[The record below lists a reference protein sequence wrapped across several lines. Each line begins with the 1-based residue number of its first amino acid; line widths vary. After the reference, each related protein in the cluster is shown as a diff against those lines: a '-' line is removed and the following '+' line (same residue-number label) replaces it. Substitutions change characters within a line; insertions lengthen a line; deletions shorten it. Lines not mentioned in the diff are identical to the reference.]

1 MPTRRAFTLIEVL
14 VVIAVIAIL
23 AALLLPVLSRAK
35 DSGRRAACTS
45 NLHQL
50 FIATSLYAADHEG
63 VYPPDSMAHHWP
75 HQLFSGYEN
84 LDVLRCPADPAA
96 SQASGPVSPD
106 TAPRSFVMNSF
117 GDEFAASAPQT
128 SLSGSISAGSPA
140 AMNEYFLR
148 LPSDTVIFG
157 EKKSGQPAFV
167 VDVTSPPQ
175 SPLLVVEHSRHGRSK
190 GQKTG
195 GSNHAYADGSTRFIP
210 YGRALSPINQWAV
223 TDALRTNAATLPH

>member
-1 MPTRRAFTLIEVL
+1 MSTRRAFTLIEVL
-14 VVIAVIAIL
+14 VVIAVLAIL

-63 VYPPDSMAHHWP
+63 VYPPDSATHHWP

-117 GDEFAASAPQT
+117 ADEFAASAPKP
-128 SLSGSISAGSPA
+128 SLSGNISAGSPST
-140 AMNEYFLR
+140 MNEYFVR

-157 EKKSGQPAFV
+157 EKKSGKPAFI
-167 VDVTSPPQ
+167 VDVTSSSQ
-175 SPLLVVEHSRHGRSK
+175 SPLQVVEHSRHGRGK
-190 GQKTG
+190 GQRTG
-195 GSNHAYADGSTRFIP
+195 GSNHAYADGSTRFVP
-210 YGRALSPINQWAV
+210 YGHALNPVNQWAV
-223 TDALRTNAATLPH
+223 TDALRTKAVPLPQ

>member
-1 MPTRRAFTLIEVL
+1 MSTRRAFTLTEVL

-63 VYPPDSMAHHWP
+63 VYPPDSATHHWP

-84 LDVLRCPADPAA
+84 LDVLLCPADPAA
-96 SQASGPVSPD
+96 AQPSGPVSPD

-117 GDEFAASAPQT
+117 ADEFGGTAPKP
-128 SLSGSISAGSPA
+128 SLTGTISAGSPST
-140 AMNEYFLR
+140 MNEYFVR
-148 LPSDTVIFG
+148 LPSDTIIFG
-157 EKKSGQPAFV
+157 EKKSGKPAFV
-167 VDVTSPPQ
+167 VDVTSPSQ
-175 SPLLVVEHSRHGRSK
+175 SPLQVVEHARHGRSK
-190 GQKTG
+190 GQRTG
-195 GSNHAYADGSTRFIP
+195 GSNHAYADGSTRFVP
-210 YGRALSPINQWAV
+210 YGQAISPVNQWAV
-223 TDALRTNAATLPH
+223 TDALRTNTTALPR

>member
-1 MPTRRAFTLIEVL
+1 MSTRRAFTLLEVL
-14 VVIAVIAIL
+14 VVIAVLAIL

-63 VYPPDSMAHHWP
+63 VYPPDSATHHWP

-84 LDVLRCPADPAA
+84 LNVLRCPADPAA
-96 SQASGPVSPD
+96 SQAPGPVSPD
-106 TAPRSFVMNSF
+106 TAPRSFVMNAF
-117 GDEFAASAPQT
+117 ADEFAPSASQPSVT
-128 SLSGSISAGSPA
+128 GTVGAGSPST
-140 AMNEYFLR
+140 MNEYFLR

-157 EKKSGQPAFV
+157 EKKSGKPAFV
-167 VDVTSPPQ
+167 VDVTSSSQ
-175 SPLLVVEHSRHGRSK
+175 SPQQVVEHARHGRSK

-195 GSNHAYADGSTRFIP
+195 GSNHAYADGSTRFVP
-210 YGRALSPINQWAV
+210 YGQALSPINQWAV
-223 TDALRTNAATLPH
+223 TDALRTNTSALPR

>member
-23 AALLLPVLSRAK
+23 AALLLPILSRAA
-35 DSGRRAACTS
+35 DSGRRAACAS

-63 VYPPDSMAHHWP
+63 TYPPNSGAHHWP
-75 HQLFSGYEN
+75 IQLFSGYEN

-96 SQASGPVSPD
+96 KPAAGPVDAD

-117 GDEFAASAPQT
+117 ADQFAETTPQP
-128 SLSGSISAGSPA
+128 SLSGSIGAGSPA

-167 VDVTSPPQ
+167 VDVISTSQ
-175 SPLLVVEHSRHGRSK
+175 SPLQVAEHSRHGRSK
-190 GQKTG
+190 GPKTG
-195 GSNHAYADGSTRFIP
+195 GSNHAYADGSTRFVP

-223 TDALRTNAATLPH
+223 TEAVRTNAVVLPH

>member
-14 VVIAVIAIL
+14 VVTAVIAIL

-63 VYPPDSMAHHWP
+63 VYPPDSATHHWP

-96 SQASGPVSPD
+96 AQAPGPVSPD
-106 TAPRSFVMNSF
+106 TAPRSFVMNAF
-117 GDEFAASAPQT
+117 ADEFAASAPQA
-128 SLSGSISAGSPA
+128 SLTGTIGTGSPST
-140 AMNEYFLR
+140 MNEYFVR

-157 EKKSGQPAFV
+157 EKKSGKPAFV
-167 VDVTSPPQ
+167 VDVTSSSQ
-175 SPLLVVEHSRHGRSK
+175 SPQQIVEHARHARGK

-195 GSNHAYADGSTRFIP
+195 GSNHAYADGSTRFVL
-210 YGRALSPINQWAV
+210 YGQALSPVNQWAV
-223 TDALRTNAATLPH
+223 TDALRTNPPPPPR

>member
-1 MPTRRAFTLIEVL
+1 MSTRRAFTLIEVL
-14 VVIAVIAIL
+14 VVIAVLAIL

-35 DSGRRAACTS
+35 DSGRRAACIS

-63 VYPPDSMAHHWP
+63 IYPPDSATHHWP

-96 SQASGPVSPD
+96 SPASGPASPD
-106 TAPRSFVMNSF
+106 TAPRSFVMNAF
-117 GDEFAASAPQT
+117 ADEFSPSAPQP
-128 SLSGSISAGSPA
+128 SLTATISADSPPT
-140 AMNEYFLR
+140 MNEYFLR

-157 EKKSGQPAFV
+157 EKKSGKPAFV
-167 VDVTSPPQ
+167 VDVTSISQ
-175 SPLLVVEHSRHGRSK
+175 SPQQVVEHARHGRSK

-195 GSNHAYADGSTRFIP
+195 GSNHAYADGSTRFVP
-210 YGRALSPINQWAV
+210 SGQALSPINQWAV
-223 TDALRTNAATLPH
+223 TDALRTNTPSLPR

>member
-1 MPTRRAFTLIEVL
+1 MSTRRAFTLIEVL
-14 VVIAVIAIL
+14 VVIAVLAIL

-63 VYPPDSMAHHWP
+63 VYPPDSATHHWP

-117 GDEFAASAPQT
+117 ADEFAASAPQP
-128 SLSGSISAGSPA
+128 SLSGSISAGSPST
-140 AMNEYFLR
+140 MNEYFVR

-157 EKKSGQPAFV
+157 EKKSGKPAFI
-167 VDVTSPPQ
+167 VDVTSSSQ
-175 SPLLVVEHSRHGRSK
+175 SPLQVVEHSRHGRGK
-190 GQKTG
+190 ALRTG

-210 YGRALSPINQWAV
+210 YGQSLSPVNQWAV
-223 TDALRTNAATLPH
+223 TDALRTNTAALPR